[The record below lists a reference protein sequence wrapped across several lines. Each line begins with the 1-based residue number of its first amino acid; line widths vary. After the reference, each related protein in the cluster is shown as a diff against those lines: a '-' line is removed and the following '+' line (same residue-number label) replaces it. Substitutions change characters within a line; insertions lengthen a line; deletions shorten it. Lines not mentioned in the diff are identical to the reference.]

1 MAELLDVIELTLDI
15 PEQGLY
21 AGVQGTIV
29 ECHSDAVYAV
39 EFANEYGETLALL
52 PLRQQQFMVV
62 WRAKTGDWVPLAERV
77 AALVMVLPEDTRQEA
92 LDFVRFLY
100 ERRQRSQTNPFLPGV
115 ADDSTALPQ
124 PPERGASGARL

>member
-1 MAELLDVIELTLDI
+1 MAEMFDVVELTVGI

-29 ECHSDAVYAV
+29 ECHPDAVYEV
-39 EFANEYGETLALL
+39 EFTNEYGETLALL

-77 AALVMVLPEDTRQEA
+77 AALVMVLPEDTGQEA

-100 ERRQRSQTNPFLPGV
+100 ERRQRSQAHPSAGG
-115 ADDSTALPQ
+115 AACASTALPQ
-124 PPERGASGARL
+124 QPERGAGGVRV